1 MRMSMGRAMLLAGS
15 LLGLAGCGDRPAAVR
30 FFEQGQPPTLE
41 EWHVLRIEGGTLSLN
56 AGVVPYDMNTP
67 LFSDYAHKLR
77 TIWMPEGQAA
87 RYQPE
92 QVFDFPVGTIISK
105 TFYYPLPET
114 GTADGKSVARTAP
127 SHSVMQGETLELAK
141 VRLIETR
148 LLVHR
153 QEGWIALPYV
163 WNAEQTAATLQ
174 RTGATVELELVAAD
188 GAREPLSYQ
197 VPDQNQ
203 CGGCHITDN
212 RSRKFLPIGP
222 KARHLNRDF
231 DYAGGRENQL
241 AHLERVGYLH
251 GAPAPAEAPRMA
263 DAGDSAARLDARA
276 RAYLD
281 VNCGHC
287 HSPTGP
293 AITSGLWL
301 DAPTSDR
308 LKLGL
313 CKQPIAAGK
322 GTGDRLYDVV
332 PGDADASILTYRM
345 DSAEPAV
352 MMPEV
357 GRAVIHREGVALIHA
372 WINALEGSCES
383 TGEGRAGETGP
394 PAI

>member
-1 MRMSMGRAMLLAGS
+1 MQKLMVRMGVVAGLLLA
-15 LLGLAGCGDRPAAVR
+15 LAACGKPQVH
-30 FFEQGQPPTLE
+30 FFADGQPPTLD
-41 EWHVLRIEGGTLSLN
+41 EWHVLRIEGGKLQLN
-56 AGVVPYDMNTP
+56 EGVVPYDLNTP

-77 TIWMPEGQAA
+77 TVWMPKGQAA
-87 RYQPE
+87 GYAPE
-92 QVFDFPVGTIISK
+92 HALDFPVGTILSK
-105 TFYYPLPET
+105 TFYYPLPV
-114 GTADGKSVARTAP
+114 GGDADGKSVARTSP
-127 SHSVMQGETLELAK
+127 SLSMLQGESLDLSK

-153 QEGWIALPYV
+153 KEGWAALPYV
-163 WNAEQTAATLQ
+163 WNREQTAATLK
-174 RTGATVELELVAAD
+174 RAGETVELELVDAA
-188 GAREPLSYQ
+188 GAREAFSYQ

-212 RSRKFLPIGP
+212 RSRKLLPIGP

-231 DYAGGRENQL
+231 EYADGRENQL
-241 AHLERVGYLH
+241 VHLQRLGYLS
-251 GAPAPAEAPRMA
+251 GVPAAAQLPHVA
-263 DAGDSAARLDARA
+263 DATDAKAPLEARA

-287 HSPTGP
+287 HSRTGP

-301 DAPTSDR
+301 DAPTNDP

-322 GTGDRLYDVV
+322 GTGDRLYDVM
-332 PGDADASILTYRM
+332 PGDADASIIAYRM
-345 DSAEPAV
+345 DSDDPSV

-357 GRAVIHREGVALIHA
+357 GRAVVHREGVALIRE
-372 WINALEGSCES
+372 WINALDGNCD
-383 TGEGRAGETGP
+383 TTAGATPVNMTGP